1 MTETPEKWLQA
12 ASRLRQM
19 NRVPEAIA
27 AYERVLSRWPD
38 LPNSWYNLGLLQ
50 RQAGRLQPAL
60 SSYRKALSLGISAPE
75 EVHLNCSVIYMDLH
89 QEEAAESELR
99 TALRLNPGYVPALL
113 NLANLCEDLGRRDEA
128 CDLYRQVLA
137 LEPKRYE
144 ALARLANAQPS
155 HLARASTASGA
166 CTTPTTS
173 VPATAATASAP
184 CADAG
189 PAADASDRGPSAMVA
204 ALRRALADPTASPA
218 EKASLGFAL
227 GRLLD
232 DQGDYDGAFAA
243 YRQGNLDSRISAGA
257 GFRAYDRGAQ
267 EMFVEALM
275 RAFPRP
281 SPGGPILP
289 SPLLEMP
296 DSARQSPDQARQI
309 PDSTQGMADQ
319 AREIPD
325 STRQFPDLARRITDP
340 AWQAPDVAQQVPN
353 PAQQKGPAPIFICGM
368 FRSGSTL
375 AERLLASH
383 PGIEAGGELGLIPGL
398 VNGPLR
404 PFPASMASVSAEA
417 LARLAGGYSE
427 ELGRRCA
434 GASYATDKRP
444 DNFLYLGLIKRLF
457 PQAKIVHTTREP
469 LDNCLSVYFLHLDH
483 GMSYALDL
491 RDIGHYYRQYRRVMA
506 HWQALYGED
515 ILDFEYDAFV
525 RDPKPAGERLF
536 EFLGLDWQDG
546 YLGLPARGAVRTASV
561 WQVRESIYRRSS
573 GRSRHYR
580 KWLEE
585 LERELRE

>member
-1 MTETPEKWLQA
+1 LSETLEDWLQA

-60 SSYRKALSLGISAPE
+60 SSYRKALALGISAPE
-75 EVHLNCSVIYMDLH
+75 EVHLNCSVIYMDLR
-89 QEEAAESELR
+89 QEEAAERELR
-99 TALRLNPGYVPALL
+99 TALRLNPGYIPALL

-128 CDLYRQVLA
+128 CDLYRQVLV

-144 ALARLANAQPS
+144 ALARLANAQPPRLS
-155 HLARASTASGA
+155 HASTASAGSTA
-166 CTTPTTS
+166 S
-173 VPATAATASAP
+173 TAAAASA
-184 CADAG
+184 DVG
-189 PAADASDRGPSAMVA
+189 PVADASDGGPLAMIA
-204 ALRRALADPTASPA
+204 SLRRALADPAASPA
-218 EKASLGFAL
+218 ETASLGFAL

-232 DQGDYDGAFAA
+232 DQGDYDAAFAA
-243 YRQGNLDSRISAGA
+243 YRQANLDSRTSAGA

-267 EMFVEALM
+267 EAFVEELM
-275 RAFPRP
+275 RAFPGP
-281 SPGGPILP
+281 SPGGHDLAQQT
-289 SPLLEMP
+289 P
-296 DSARQSPDQARQI
+296 DPARQS
-309 PDSTQGMADQ
+309 
-319 AREIPD
+319 
-325 STRQFPDLARRITDP
+325 
-340 AWQAPDVAQQVPN
+340 
-353 PAQQKGPAPIFICGM
+353 GPAPIFICGM

-375 AERLLASH
+375 AERLLSSH
-383 PGIEAGGELGLIPGL
+383 PGVKAGGELGLIPGL

-404 PFPASMASVSAEA
+404 PFPASMASISPDV
-417 LARLAGGYSE
+417 LARMAAGYSE
-427 ELGRRCA
+427 EMGRRCA

-491 RDIGHYYRQYRRVMA
+491 RDIAHYYRQYRRVMA
-506 HWQALYGED
+506 HWRALYGED
-515 ILDFEYDAFV
+515 VLDFEYDAFV
-525 RDPKPAGERLF
+525 RDPKPAGKRLF
-536 EFLGLDWQDG
+536 EFLGLQWQDG

-561 WQVRESIYRRSS
+561 WQVRESVYRRSS

-580 KWLEE
+580 AWLEE
-585 LERELRE
+585 TERELRE